1 MAFKWEDIAELVGG
15 VAPIVGTALGGP
27 AGGAVGS
34 IIAKALG
41 VEDNAD
47 AVGMA
52 VKADPSLIVR
62 IKELEFEAHKLDVE
76 AKQKEKQAELDE
88 VNAYLADVQNARNM
102 QVEALKQEDVFSK
115 RYVYYLASFWSIVAM
130 IYIFM
135 ITFMTIPEANV
146 RFADTVLGFLL
157 GTIIA
162 TVIQY
167 FLGSSKGSADK
178 TAQIQELSSKSAQ
191 S

>member
-88 VNAYLADVQNARNM
+88 VNAYLADVQSARNM
-102 QVEALKQEDVFSK
+102 QVEALKQDDLFSK

-130 IYIFM
+130 VYIFM
-135 ITFMTIPEANV
+135 ITFMAIPESNV

-178 TAQIQELSSKSAQ
+178 TVHMADVAKSV
-191 S
+191 SGN

>member
-1 MAFKWEDIAELVGG
+1 MAFKWEDIGELVGG

-88 VNAYLADVQNARNM
+88 VNAYLADVQSARNM

-115 RYVYYLASFWSIVAM
+115 RYVYYLASFWSVVAM

-178 TAQIQELSSKSAQ
+178 TAQIQGLSSKNVQ

>member
-1 MAFKWEDIAELVGG
+1 MGFKWEDIAELVGG

-88 VNAYLADVQNARNM
+88 VKEYLADVQSARNM
-102 QVEALKQEDVFSK
+102 QIESLKQDDLFSK

-130 IYIFM
+130 VYIFM

-178 TAQIQELSSKSAQ
+178 TAQLSSFAGKSSDA
-191 S
+191 

>member
-1 MAFKWEDIAELVGG
+1 MGFRWEDVAELVGG

-88 VNAYLADVQNARNM
+88 VKAYLGDVQSARSM
-102 QVEALKQEDVFSK
+102 QVEALKQDDLFSK

-130 IYIFM
+130 VYIFM

-178 TAQIQELSSKSAQ
+178 TAQIQGLSSKSAQ

>member
-1 MAFKWEDIAELVGG
+1 MAFEWKDVANIVGN

-102 QVEALKQEDVFSK
+102 QIEALKQDDVFSK

-130 IYIFM
+130 VYIFM

-178 TAQIQELSSKSAQ
+178 TAQLSSFASKS
-191 S
+191 SDT

>member
-1 MAFKWEDIAELVGG
+1 MAFEWSDIGKLIGSA
-15 VAPIVGTALGGP
+15 APIVGTALGGP

-88 VNAYLADVQNARNM
+88 VNAYLADVQSARNM
-102 QVEALKQEDVFSK
+102 QIEPRKQDDLFSK

-130 IYIFM
+130 VYIFL

-178 TAQIQELSSKSAQ
+178 TAQLSSFAGKKL
-191 S
+191 

>member
-1 MAFKWEDIAELVGG
+1 MGFKWEDIAELVGG

-88 VNAYLADVQNARNM
+88 VNAYLADVQSARNM
-102 QVEALKQEDVFSK
+102 QIEALKQDDLFSK

-130 IYIFM
+130 VYIFM
-135 ITFMTIPEANV
+135 ITFMTIPAANV

-178 TAQIQELSSKSAQ
+178 TVRLSSLAGKSSDA
-191 S
+191 

>member
-1 MAFKWEDIAELVGG
+1 MGFKWEDIAELVGG

-88 VNAYLADVQNARNM
+88 LHAYLADVQSARNM

-130 IYIFM
+130 VYIFL
-135 ITFMTIPEANV
+135 ITFITIPETNV

-178 TAQIQELSSKSAQ
+178 TAQIQGLSSKSAQ

>member
-1 MAFKWEDIAELVGG
+1 MGFRWEDVAELVGG

-88 VNAYLADVQNARNM
+88 VNAYLADVQSARNM

-130 IYIFM
+130 VYIFM

-178 TAQIQELSSKSAQ
+178 TVQIQGLSSKSAQ

>member
-1 MAFKWEDIAELVGG
+1 MAFEWKDVANIVGN

-41 VEDNAD
+41 VEDSAD

-88 VNAYLADVQNARNM
+88 VNAYLADVQSARNM
-102 QVEALKQEDVFSK
+102 QIEALKQDDLFSK

-130 IYIFM
+130 VYIFL

-178 TAQIQELSSKSAQ
+178 TVQLSSLAGKSSDA
-191 S
+191 

>member
-1 MAFKWEDIAELVGG
+1 MGFKWEDIAELVGG

-88 VNAYLADVQNARNM
+88 VNAYLADVQSARNM
-102 QVEALKQEDVFSK
+102 QVEALKQDDLFSK

-130 IYIFM
+130 VYIFL

>member
-88 VNAYLADVQNARNM
+88 VNAYLADVQSARNM
-102 QVEALKQEDVFSK
+102 QVEALKQDDLFSK
-115 RYVYYLASFWSIVAM
+115 RYVYYLASFWSVVAM
-130 IYIFM
+130 VYIFM

-178 TAQIQELSSKSAQ
+178 TAQLSSLAGKSSDA
-191 S
+191 